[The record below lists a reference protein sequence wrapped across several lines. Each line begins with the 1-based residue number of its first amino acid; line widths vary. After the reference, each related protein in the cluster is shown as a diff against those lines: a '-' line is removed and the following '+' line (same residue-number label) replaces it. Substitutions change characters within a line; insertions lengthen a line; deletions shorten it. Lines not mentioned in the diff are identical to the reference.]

1 MCAKEGQGPGP
12 QRQLFPR
19 EHAGSSQEW
28 RQCLRQTLPAGTLL
42 LDAQRITERR
52 GRPGTSRPSQQPS
65 ELKLA
70 LGREGGP
77 GPPLCSCVLRVLDL
91 AWHMCSE
98 PSRKGRRLGIG
109 GELQARAGVR
119 PHPQPTLTHFCPLD
133 NLEATKKVHGGEGV
147 QKGIREV

>member
-28 RQCLRQTLPAGTLL
+28 RQCPRQTFPAGTLL
-42 LDAQRITERR
+42 LDAQRITEQH
-52 GRPGTSRPSQQPS
+52 GHPGTSRPSQQPS

-91 AWHMCSE
+91 AWHIELKPLQEGKEAGNSRRAPGPCRSQAA
-98 PSRKGRRLGIG
+98 PS
-109 GELQARAGVR
+109 
-119 PHPQPTLTHFCPLD
+119 THFRPLD
-133 NLEATKKVHGGEGV
+133 NLEATKKVHGGEGL